1 MKLAFTQAEVHEAVS
16 QFVVNNG
23 FPIDLT
29 NAEFE
34 SAEDGGVTI
43 ELTPQDKAET
53 PAPKPKAKRPA
64 AKAAAKEKVEPAVM
78 PEPEKTTAPA
88 ASTGADD
95 DDLFAAPSKAEK
107 TPEVLFESQPEETSD
122 LLLDELDEVEAT
134 VEEDSSTDNSDF
146 SLFANG

>member
-1 MKLAFTQAEVHEAVS
+1 MKLAFNQAEVHEAVS

-34 SAEDGGVTI
+34 SHEDGSVTI
-43 ELTPQDKAET
+43 ELTPQDKSEA

-64 AKAAAKEKVEPAVM
+64 AKAATKEKVEPAVM
-78 PEPEKTTAPA
+78 PEPEKAVAPVA
-88 ASTGADD
+88 EDE
-95 DDLFAAPSKAEK
+95 DLFAAPSKPEK
-107 TPEVLFESQPEETSD
+107 TPEVLFESQPEESSD
-122 LLLDELDEVEAT
+122 LVLDELDEVETT
-134 VEEDSSTDNSDF
+134 VEEDSSADNNDF

>member
-1 MKLAFTQAEVHEAVS
+1 MKLAFNQSEVHEAVS

-34 SAEDGGVTI
+34 SHEDGSVTI
-43 ELTPQDKAET
+43 ELTPQDKAEA

-78 PEPEKTTAPA
+78 PEPEKPAAPA
-88 ASTGADD
+88 TEDE
-95 DDLFAAPSKAEK
+95 DLFAAPSKPEK
-107 TPEVLFESQPEETSD
+107 TPEVLFESQPEESSD

>member
-1 MKLAFTQAEVHEAVS
+1 MKLAFNQTEVHEAVS

-34 SAEDGGVTI
+34 SHEDGSVTI
-43 ELTPQDKAET
+43 ELTPQDKSEA

-78 PEPEKTTAPA
+78 PEPEKATAP
-88 ASTGADD
+88 STDD
-95 DDLFAAPSKAEK
+95 EDDLFAAPSKPVPV
-107 TPEVLFESQPEETSD
+107 PEVLFESQPEESSD
-122 LLLDELDEVEAT
+122 LLLDELDEVGAT
-134 VEEDSSTDNSDF
+134 VEEDSSTDNNDF

>member
-43 ELTPQDKAET
+43 ELSPQEKAEAT
-53 PAPKPKAKRPA
+53 ATKPKAKRPT
-64 AKAAAKEKVEPAVM
+64 AKAATKEKVEPAVM
-78 PEPEKTTAPA
+78 PEPEKAVAPVA
-88 ASTGADD
+88 EDE
-95 DDLFAAPSKAEK
+95 DLFAAPSKPEK
-107 TPEVLFESQPEETSD
+107 TPEVLFESQPEESSD

-134 VEEDSSTDNSDF
+134 VEEGSTDNNDF

>member
-43 ELTPQDKAET
+43 ELSPQDKAEA

-64 AKAAAKEKVEPAVM
+64 AKAATKEKVEPAVM
-78 PEPEKTTAPA
+78 PEPEKATAPA
-88 ASTGADD
+88 PAAEDE
-95 DDLFAAPSKAEK
+95 DLFAAPSKPEK

-122 LLLDELDEVEAT
+122 LLLDELDEVETT
-134 VEEDSSTDNSDF
+134 VEESTSTDNNDF